1 MAVESAVWQNGVK
14 FPIGVE
20 LGWEGYHIWFIAFS
34 LLIKPSGYC
43 LNNGVITEETAPE
56 INISEQLCN
65 NCFMVCCIFS
75 CDEVTVRI
83 YFISS
88 SVLSLRSVTR
98 WVYCASV
105 RWCWMKMA
113 LVWTQRN
120 SFKRSQKMLFWWL
133 WRRDRSGAHILY
145 VVLISH

>member
-1 MAVESAVWQNGVK
+1 MMAVESAVWQNGVK
-14 FPIGVE
+14 GPMGV
-20 LGWEGYHIWFIAFS
+20 EGYHMWFIAFS
-34 LLIKPSGYC
+34 LLIKPSGCC
-43 LNNGVITEETAPE
+43 LNNGVITEETTPK
-56 INISEQLCN
+56 INVSEQLCN
-65 NCFMVCCIFS
+65 NCFMVYGIFS

-83 YFISS
+83 YFIFSS
-88 SVLSLRSVTR
+88 SLLSLRPVTR

-113 LVWTQRN
+113 LVWTRRN

-133 WRRDRSGAHILY
+133 CRRNRSGAHILY